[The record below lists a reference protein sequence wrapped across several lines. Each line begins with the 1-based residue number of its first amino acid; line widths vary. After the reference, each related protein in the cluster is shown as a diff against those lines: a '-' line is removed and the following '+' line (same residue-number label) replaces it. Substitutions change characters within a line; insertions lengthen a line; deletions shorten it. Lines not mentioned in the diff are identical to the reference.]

1 MKKVLWM
8 ILLLSIVIPVHA
20 ANYSMKELIP
30 ENTKTTIRGEHLLY
44 KEISYQA
51 GIIRLLAIKNNSKD
65 EYKPSISVGLFDK
78 NKKNI
83 GTVNYCLDEGLA
95 SKQGKD
101 NVSIEIKDNYLVQ
114 KKVLTDIKYIAVLG
128 ENLNCRTDGATEYIG
143 QTVDQI
149 GMAKNNTLTDSEML
163 VVNMVKWIGV
173 VLVVWF
179 LYKFLFTGAFRNVD
193 GEDVRC
199 EYTYINKELKKERE
213 HEAKVNPPKP
223 KEVKLNKSKEIMEQ
237 ERIQN
242 EKDLLD
248 DSDLHNMYK

>member
-30 ENTKTTIRGEHLLY
+30 ENTKTTVRGEHLLY
-44 KEISYQA
+44 KEISYQS
-51 GIIRLLAIKNNSKD
+51 GTIRLQSIKNNSK
-65 EYKPSISVGLFDK
+65 EEQNLAISVGLFDK
-78 NKKNI
+78 HKKNI
-83 GTVNYCLDEGLA
+83 GTVNYCIEEEIA

-101 NVSIEIKDNYLVQ
+101 NISLEVQEKYLVP

-128 ENLNCRTDGATEYIG
+128 ENQNCRTDGSTEYLG

-149 GMAKNNTLTDSEML
+149 GMARNNTLNAKEMF
-163 VVNMVKWIGV
+163 VVNIIKWIGV
-173 VLVVWF
+173 VLVVGF
-179 LYKFLFTGAFRNVD
+179 LYKFLFTGAYRNID
-193 GEDVRC
+193 GEDVRQ
-199 EYTYINKELKKERE
+199 EYTYINKELRKERE
-213 HEAKVNPPKP
+213 KDAKENPPKP
-223 KEVKLNKSKEIMEQ
+223 KEVKKNKSDEIIEQ